1 MTDPASD
8 FALAG
13 RPPARPRPFSRLAFR
28 RRLDRDPR
36 RWVLA
41 LAAAEGLAWLGL
53 FYEGKIAKPGPG
65 YLLAVGLGF
74 ALVAPALGV
83 LFLYVQARVLYWA
96 GRLLGG
102 QAKPVAIRAALA
114 WSQVP
119 TLIVGWPATIFLFTK
134 AAAAES
140 EPVPAPLLFAND
152 LLRSLTAWSSTLSV
166 FTGLLGVVLYVLY
179 LSEVQGFTG
188 LRAVANH
195 VLAVILAALVLGAG
209 LGLGWAVSSL

>member
-1 MTDPASD
+1 MTAPASD
-8 FALAG
+8 FALGG
-13 RPPARPRPFSRLAFR
+13 RPPARPWPFSRAAFR
-28 RRLDRDPR
+28 ARVDRDPR

-41 LAAAEGLAWLGL
+41 LAAAEGLVWFALT
-53 FYEGKIAKPGPG
+53 YEGKIAKPGPG
-65 YLLAVGLGF
+65 YMLLVGLGF

-102 QAKPVAIRAALA
+102 QAKPVTIRAALA
-114 WSQVP
+114 WSQAP
-119 TLIVGWPATIFLFTK
+119 TLVVGWPAAIYLFTK

-166 FTGLLGVVLYVLY
+166 FTGLLGAVLYLLY
-179 LSEVQGFTG
+179 LSETQGFTG
-188 LRAVANH
+188 FRTVANH
-195 VLAVILAALVLGAG
+195 VLAVLLAALVLGAG